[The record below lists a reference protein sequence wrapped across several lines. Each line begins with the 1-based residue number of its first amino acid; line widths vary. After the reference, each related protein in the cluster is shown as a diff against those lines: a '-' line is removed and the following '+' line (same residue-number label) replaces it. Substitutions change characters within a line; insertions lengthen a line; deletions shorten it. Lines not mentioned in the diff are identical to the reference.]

1 MGCRKRMG
9 QDWRPN
15 RAISTPIMVKML
27 TLVESKIRRSGD
39 LNERLGSVMAGS
51 YFCFCYVVSLR
62 A

>member
-1 MGCRKRMG
+1 MG